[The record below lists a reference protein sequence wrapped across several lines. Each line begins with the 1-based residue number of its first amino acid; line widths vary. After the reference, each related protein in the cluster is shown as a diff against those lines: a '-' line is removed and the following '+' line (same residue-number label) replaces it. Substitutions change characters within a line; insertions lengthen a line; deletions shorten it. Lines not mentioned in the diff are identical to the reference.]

1 MPWKSRRL
9 EPLEQDL
16 AALRSELIKLRHEL
30 RTKQTALGGL
40 ELALRERSERIDEL
54 ANAIAVLRD
63 QNRRLDAEAEHY
75 FKMLAAD

>member
-63 QNRRLDAEAEHY
+63 QNRRLAE
-75 FKMLAAD
+75 MVRLG